1 MFKGLKFFISEGWKY
16 DKKYV
21 IWVFLYQIV
30 NSMIPV
36 VGALMP
42 KFVIDELMGE
52 KRINVLVGYVL
63 GFALYAFVS
72 NAFSNYLFW
81 DEFSHRIN
89 VSSGSLLNLYRNLGY
104 ADYEKL
110 EDPAFLEMKTK
121 ARKFLFCAD
130 HGYGYLLTKAAS
142 IIGQVFTLAGLIAIL
157 STMNIWFVVLFSV
170 LAVLCSVI
178 DGRATKKAMELMM
191 KAHKVERMYSYFNNL
206 FQEMQW
212 AKEIRLHGLQEWL
225 LGTYRKNDE
234 FGNSCYKQA
243 NDCYIRS
250 GIGRGFLAFI
260 QQCAAYAFLIAKVLG
275 GGMGVGSFTMCIGA
289 VTSFGE
295 ALRQIIQ
302 SLNEIK
308 VYDLYYD
315 DLDEYLNM
323 PAKLREGKKLP
334 ADEREHT
341 FEFRNVSFRYAG
353 SEVWA
358 LKNVNLT
365 IERGQRLSLVGENGS
380 GKSSFIKLLCRL
392 YDPTEGVILMD
403 GVDIRDFDYDQYL
416 AQFSTVFQDFSL
428 FDFSLREN
436 LAFDGRAS
444 DERIMEAIR
453 QVGIEQRVNT
463 LPNGL
468 DTHVGRTFDENG
480 FEPSGGEAQ
489 KIALARALIKEAPV
503 VILDEPTAAMDA
515 RAEYELYRNF
525 SELTGGKTAI
535 YISHRMSSSRF
546 CDKVAVLENGSLTE
560 YGTHDELMTLG
571 GQYAELYAMQAQ
583 YYTD

>member
-1 MFKGLKFFISEGWKY
+1 M
-16 DKKYV
+16 
-21 IWVFLYQIV
+21 
-30 NSMIPV
+30 
-36 VGALMP
+36 
-42 KFVIDELMGE
+42 
-52 KRINVLVGYVL
+52 
-63 GFALYAFVS
+63 
-72 NAFSNYLFW
+72 
-81 DEFSHRIN
+81 
-89 VSSGSLLNLYRNLGY
+89 YRNLAY
-104 ADYEKL
+104 ADYERL

-130 HGYGYLLTKAAS
+130 FGFGYLLTKAAS
-142 IIGQVFTLAGLIAIL
+142 IIGQLFTLIGLIAIL
-157 STMNIWFVVLFSV
+157 STLNIWLVILFSV

-178 DGRATKKAMELMM
+178 DGRATKKAMALMM
-191 KAHKVERMYSYFNNL
+191 KAHKVEIVYAYFNNL
-206 FQEMQW
+206 FQDVRW

-225 LGTYRKNDE
+225 LGTYKKNDE
-234 FGNSCYKQA
+234 FGNDCYKQA

-250 GIGRGFLAFI
+250 GIGRGFLSFI
-260 QQCAAYAFLIAKVLG
+260 QQCSAYAFLIAKVLA

-323 PAKLREGKKLP
+323 PAKMREGRQLP
-334 ADEREHT
+334 VESKEHT
-341 FEFRNVSFRYAG
+341 IEFRNVSYRYAG

-358 LKNVNLT
+358 LRNVNIT
-365 IERGQRLSLVGENGS
+365 IEKGQRLSLVGENGS
-380 GKSSFIKLLCRL
+380 GKTTFIKLLCRL

-403 GVDIRDFDYDQYL
+403 GVNIRDLDYEQYL

-428 FDFSLREN
+428 FDFSVREN
-436 LAFDGRAS
+436 LAFDGRVS
-444 DERIMEAIR
+444 DERIMDAVR
-453 QVGIEQRVNT
+453 QVGLEQRIKT
-463 LPNGL
+463 LPKGL
-468 DTHVGRTFDENG
+468 DTHVGRTFDEQG

-489 KIALARALIKEAPV
+489 KLALARALIKDAPV

-525 SELTGGKTAI
+525 NDLTGGKTAI

-546 CDKVAVLENGSLTE
+546 CDRVAVLENGRLTE
-560 YGTHDELMTLG
+560 YGTHDELIRQG

-583 YYTD
+583 YYND

>member
-1 MFKGLKFFISEGWKY
+1 MFKGLKFFIAEGWKY

-42 KFVIDELMGE
+42 KFVIDELMG
-52 KRINVLVGYVL
+52 KQRIEVLVGYVL
-63 GFALYAFVS
+63 GFALYEFIS
-72 NAFSNYLFW
+72 NAFSNFLFW
-81 DEFSHRIN
+81 DEFSHRIS
-89 VSSGSLLNLYRNLGY
+89 VSSGSLLNLYRNLSY
-104 ADYEKL
+104 ADYERL
-110 EDPAFLEMKTK
+110 EDPAFLEMKEK

-142 IIGQVFTLAGLIAIL
+142 IIGQIFTLIGLIAIL
-157 STMNIWFVVLFSV
+157 STMNIWFVVLFSI

-178 DGRATKKAMELMM
+178 DGRATKKAMALMM
-191 KAHKVERMYSYFNNL
+191 KAHKVERVYSYFNNI

-212 AKEIRLHGLQEWL
+212 AKEIRLHGLQDWL
-225 LGTYRKNDE
+225 LGIYQKNDE
-234 FGNSCYKQA
+234 FGNNCYKQA

-250 GIGRGFLAFI
+250 GIGRGFLSFI
-260 QQCAAYAFLIAKVLG
+260 QQCSAYAFLIAKVLV
-275 GGMGVGSFTMCIGA
+275 GGMGVGSFAMCIGA

-315 DLDEYLNM
+315 DLDDYLNM
-323 PAKLREGKKLP
+323 PAKLREGKRLP
-334 ADEREHT
+334 VTEKEHMI
-341 FEFRNVSFRYAG
+341 EFKNVSFRYAG
-353 SEVWA
+353 SDVWA

-365 IERGQRLSLVGENGS
+365 IDKGQRLSLVGENGS
-380 GKSSFIKLLCRL
+380 GKTTFIKLLCRL
-392 YDPTEGVILMD
+392 YDPTEGTILMD
-403 GVDIRDFDYDQYL
+403 GVDIRDMDYEQYL

-428 FDFSLREN
+428 FDFSLRDN
-436 LAFDGRAS
+436 LALGRKFDDKLLMRYLDLVGLR
-444 DERIMEAIR
+444 ERVEL
-453 QVGIEQRVNT
+453 

-468 DTHVGRTFDENG
+468 DTHVGRTFDEHG

-489 KIALARALIKEAPV
+489 KIALARALIKDAPV

-525 SELTGGKTAI
+525 NNLTVGKTAI

-546 CDKVAVLENGSLTE
+546 CDKVAVLENGRLSE
-560 YGTHDELMTLG
+560 YGTHEELMALG
-571 GQYAELYAMQAQ
+571 GQYSELYAMQAQ
-583 YYTD
+583 YYID

>member
-1 MFKGLKFFISEGWKY
+1 M
-16 DKKYV
+16 
-21 IWVFLYQIV
+21 
-30 NSMIPV
+30 
-36 VGALMP
+36 
-42 KFVIDELMGE
+42 
-52 KRINVLVGYVL
+52 
-63 GFALYAFVS
+63 
-72 NAFSNYLFW
+72 
-81 DEFSHRIN
+81 
-89 VSSGSLLNLYRNLGY
+89 
-104 ADYEKL
+104 
-110 EDPAFLEMKTK
+110 
-121 ARKFLFCAD
+121 
-130 HGYGYLLTKAAS
+130 
-142 IIGQVFTLAGLIAIL
+142 AI
-157 STMNIWFVVLFSV
+157 T
-170 LAVLCSVI
+170 
-178 DGRATKKAMELMM
+178 
-191 KAHKVERMYSYFNNL
+191 
-206 FQEMQW
+206 
-212 AKEIRLHGLQEWL
+212 
-225 LGTYRKNDE
+225 
-234 FGNSCYKQA
+234 
-243 NDCYIRS
+243 
-250 GIGRGFLAFI
+250 
-260 QQCAAYAFLIAKVLG
+260 
-275 GGMGVGSFTMCIGA
+275 
-289 VTSFGE
+289 
-295 ALRQIIQ
+295 
-302 SLNEIK
+302 
-308 VYDLYYD
+308 
-315 DLDEYLNM
+315 
-323 PAKLREGKKLP
+323 
-334 ADEREHT
+334 
-341 FEFRNVSFRYAG
+341 G

-380 GKSSFIKLLCRL
+380 GKSTFIKLLCRL

-489 KIALARALIKEAPV
+489 KIALARALIKDAPV

-546 CDKVAVLENGSLTE
+546 CDKVAVLENGRLTE
-560 YGTHDELMTLG
+560 CGTHDELMALG

-583 YYTD
+583 YYTDGRKRGRLFAERPHFLMLI

>member
-1 MFKGLKFFISEGWKY
+1 MFKGLMYFIREGWKY

-42 KFVIDELMGE
+42 KFVIDELMGQQ
-52 KRINVLVGYVL
+52 RIEVLAGYVL

-72 NAFSNYLFW
+72 NAFSNFLFW

-89 VSSGSLLNLYRNLGY
+89 VSSGSLLNLYRNLAY
-104 ADYEKL
+104 ADYARL
-110 EDPAFLEMKTK
+110 EDPAFLEMKAK
-121 ARKFLFCAD
+121 ARRFMFCAD
-130 HGYGYLLTKAAS
+130 HGFGYLLTKAAS
-142 IIGQVFTLAGLIAIL
+142 IIGQIFTLVGLIAIL

-178 DGRATKKAMELMM
+178 DGRATKKAMALMM
-191 KAHKVERMYSYFNNL
+191 KAHTVERMYTYFNNL
-206 FQEMQW
+206 FQEMPW
-212 AKEIRLHGLQEWL
+212 AKEIRLHGLQDWL
-225 LGTYRKNDE
+225 LGIYRKNDE
-234 FGNSCYKQA
+234 FGNRCYKQA

-250 GIGRGFLAFI
+250 GVGRGFLSFL
-260 QQCAAYAFLIAKVLG
+260 QQCAAYAFLIAKVLS

-295 ALRQIIQ
+295 ALRQIMQ

-323 PAKLREGKKLP
+323 PARMREGRKLP
-334 ADEREHT
+334 VEKGQHT
-341 FEFRNVSFRYAG
+341 IEFRNVSFRYSG
-353 SEVWA
+353 SDVWA
-358 LKNVNLT
+358 LKDVSIT
-365 IERGQRLSLVGENGS
+365 IEKGQRLSLVGENGS
-380 GKSSFIKLLCRL
+380 GKTTFIKLLCRL
-392 YDPTEGVILMD
+392 YDPTEGTILMD
-403 GVDIRDFDYDQYL
+403 GVDIRDMDYEQYL
-416 AQFSTVFQDFSL
+416 AQFSTVFQDFQL
-428 FDFSLREN
+428 FDFSLRDN

-444 DERIMEAIR
+444 DERIMEVIR
-453 QVGIEQRVNT
+453 QVGLEQRVST
-463 LPNGL
+463 LPRGL
-468 DTHVGRTFDENG
+468 DTHVGRTFDEQG
-480 FEPSGGEAQ
+480 FEPSGGEGQ
-489 KIALARALIKEAPV
+489 KIALARALIKDAPV

-515 RAEYELYRNF
+515 RAEYELYRSF
-525 SELTGGKTAI
+525 DSLTGGKTAV

-546 CDKVAVLENGSLTE
+546 CDKVAVLDKGRILE
-560 YGTHDELMTLG
+560 YGAHEELMALG

-583 YYTD
+583 YYAD

>member
-1 MFKGLKFFISEGWKY
+1 MFKGLKFFIAEGWKY

-42 KFVIDELMGE
+42 KFVIDELMG
-52 KRINVLVGYVL
+52 KQRIEVLVGYVL
-63 GFALYAFVS
+63 GFALYEFIS
-72 NAFSNYLFW
+72 NAFSNFLFW
-81 DEFSHRIN
+81 DEFSHRIS
-89 VSSGSLLNLYRNLGY
+89 VSSGSLLNLYRNLSY
-104 ADYEKL
+104 ADYERL
-110 EDPAFLEMKTK
+110 EDPAFLEMKEK

-142 IIGQVFTLAGLIAIL
+142 IIGQIFTLIGLIAIL
-157 STMNIWFVVLFSV
+157 STMNIWFVVLFSI

-178 DGRATKKAMELMM
+178 DGRATKKAMALMM
-191 KAHKVERMYSYFNNL
+191 KAHKVERMYSYFNNI

-212 AKEIRLHGLQEWL
+212 AKEIRLHGLQDWL
-225 LGTYRKNDE
+225 LGIYKKNDE
-234 FGNSCYKQA
+234 FGNNCYKQA

-250 GIGRGFLAFI
+250 GIGRGFLSFI
-260 QQCAAYAFLIAKVLG
+260 QQCSAYAFLIAKVLV
-275 GGMGVGSFTMCIGA
+275 GGMGVGSFAMCIGA

-315 DLDEYLNM
+315 DLDDYLNM
-323 PAKLREGKKLP
+323 PAKLREGRRLP
-334 ADEREHT
+334 VAEKEHMI
-341 FEFRNVSFRYAG
+341 EFKNVSFRYAG
-353 SEVWA
+353 SDVWA

-365 IERGQRLSLVGENGS
+365 IDKGQRLSLVGENGS
-380 GKSSFIKLLCRL
+380 GKTTFIKLLCRL
-392 YDPTEGVILMD
+392 YDPTEGTILMD
-403 GVDIRDFDYDQYL
+403 GVDIRDMDYEQYL

-428 FDFSLREN
+428 FDFSLRDN
-436 LAFDGRAS
+436 LALGRKFDDMLLMRYLDLVGLR
-444 DERIMEAIR
+444 ERVES
-453 QVGIEQRVNT
+453 

-468 DTHVGRTFDENG
+468 DTHVGRTFDEHG

-489 KIALARALIKEAPV
+489 KIALARALIKDAPV

-525 SELTGGKTAI
+525 NNLTGGKTAI

-546 CDKVAVLENGSLTE
+546 CDKVAVLENGRLSE
-560 YGTHDELMTLG
+560 YGTHEELMALG
-571 GQYAELYAMQAQ
+571 GQYSELYAMQAQ
-583 YYTD
+583 YYID

>member
-1 MFKGLKFFISEGWKY
+1 MFKGLKFFIREGWKY

-21 IWVFLYQIV
+21 IWAFLYQIV

-42 KFVIDELMGE
+42 KFVIDELMGA
-52 KRINVLVGYVL
+52 KRINVLVWYVV
-63 GFALYAFVS
+63 GFALYAFIS
-72 NAFSNYLFW
+72 NAFSNFLFW
-81 DEFSHRIN
+81 DEFSHRIK
-89 VSSGSLLNLYRNLGY
+89 VSSGSLLELYRNLAN
-104 ADYEKL
+104 ADYERL
-110 EDPAFLEMKTK
+110 EDPAFLEMKIK
-121 ARKFLFCAD
+121 ASKFLFCAD

-142 IIGQVFTLAGLIAIL
+142 IIGQVFTLAGLVAIL

-206 FQEMQW
+206 FQGTQW
-212 AKEIRLHGLQEWL
+212 AKEIRLHRLQEWL

-234 FGNSCYKQA
+234 FGNGCYKQA
-243 NDCYIRS
+243 NDCYIKS
-250 GIGRGFLAFI
+250 GVGRGFLSFL
-260 QQCAAYAFLIAKVLG
+260 QQCAAYAFLIAKVLAG
-275 GGMGVGSFTMCIGA
+275 KMGVGSFAMCIGA
-289 VTSFGE
+289 VTAFGE

-315 DLDEYLNM
+315 NLDEYMNM
-323 PAKLREGKKLP
+323 PARLREGKRLP
-334 ADEREHT
+334 VESKEHCI
-341 FEFRNVSFRYAG
+341 EFRNVSFRYAG

-358 LKNVNLT
+358 LRNVNIT
-365 IERGQRLSLVGENGS
+365 IEKGQKLSLVGENGS
-380 GKSSFIKLLCRL
+380 GKTTFIKLLCRL
-392 YDPTEGVILMD
+392 YDPTEGTILMD
-403 GVDIRDFDYDQYL
+403 GVDIRDMDYDRYL
-416 AQFSTVFQDFSL
+416 DQFSTVFQDFSL

-436 LAFDGRAS
+436 LAFDGRAE
-444 DERIMEAIR
+444 DERIMEVIR
-453 QVGIEQRVNT
+453 QVGLEERVNT

-468 DTHVGRTFDENG
+468 YTHVGRTFDEQG

-489 KIALARALIKEAPV
+489 KIALARALIKDAPV

-515 RAEYELYRNF
+515 RAEYELYRSFN
-525 SELTGGKTAI
+525 ELTLGKTAV

-546 CDKVAVLENGSLTE
+546 CDKVAVLENGCLSE
-560 YGTHDELMTLG
+560 YGTHEELMALG
-571 GQYAELYAMQAQ
+571 GQYAALYAMQAQ